1 MPRVEQEH
9 IVALRVKQWLSHWD
23 SFRYDP
29 KTFRRKPKNHFYVFS
44 MNARAL
50 KALCGIQRR
59 QIRSGEERS
68 REIGIQRRHEK
79 GRSEEISRFVKNGYP
94 WSSFAKSAR
103 NSDEFDDLRKPGW
116 LPTAV
121 VVNILELKDR
131 RRDQNLH
138 PADAITVEDTP
149 DGLARVILPENF
161 SYREYHPKELY
172 PIEVIDGQHRL
183 WAFEEGGIEQDFDLP
198 VVAFVGLDIS
208 WQAYLFYTINIKPK
222 KINTSLAYDLY
233 PLLRTEDW
241 LEKFEGKIYRE
252 TRAQELTELLW
263 VHARSPWRN
272 RINMLGDP
280 GDKANVSQAS
290 FIRALLA
297 TYVKASEGKKKNA
310 PGGLFG
316 APVGQHKT
324 ALPWSRAQQAAFL
337 MYLWQQLEHAVRE
350 TDAGWAVSLREY
362 SVDRKRDAAFYGE
375 HTLLNQDQGVRGVL
389 FATNDLCFVAANQL
403 ELEKWTFEGSDA
415 VPDEQRITDALKSL
429 VKQPFAEFIQDTAV
443 GLAKYDWRSASFPE
457 LSSEERIAKLVFR
470 GSGGYAELRKQLLK
484 LLSSQPRLVGRSA
497 ASLVVRTDA

>member
-1 MPRVEQEH
+1 MSSTDQRT

-23 SFRYDP
+23 SFKYDS
-29 KTFRRKPKNHFYVFS
+29 KTFRKKPKNHFYMLS
-44 MNARAL
+44 MNARDL

-59 QIRSGEERS
+59 QVKTGEERS
-68 REIGIQRRHEK
+68 REIGIQRRHEQA
-79 GRSEEISRFVKNGYP
+79 RSDEISRFVKNGYP
-94 WSSFAKSAR
+94 WSGFAKSAR
-103 NSDEFDDLRKPGW
+103 NSEDFDDLRKPGW

-121 VVNILELKDR
+121 VVNILELKDKR
-131 RRDQNLH
+131 REQKLY
-138 PADAITVEDTP
+138 PEDAVIVEDTP
-149 DGLARVILPENF
+149 DGLARLVLPEKF
-161 SYREYHPKELY
+161 SSQKYHPKELY

-183 WAFEEGGIEQDFDLP
+183 WAFEQDGIEDDFELP

-263 VHARSPWRN
+263 LHPKSDWRN

-280 GDKANVSQAS
+280 SDKANVSQAA

-297 TYVKASEGKKKNA
+297 TYVKASEGKKKV

-316 APVGQHKT
+316 APLGQHKT

-337 MYLWQQLEHAVRE
+337 VNLWKQLEKAVRAS
-350 TDAGWAVSLREY
+350 DATWATSLREN
-362 SVDRKRDAAFYGE
+362 SVDKKRDAAFYGQ

-389 FATNDLCFVAANQL
+389 FATNDLCFVAASQLQL
-403 ELEKWTFEGSDA
+403 ENWSFESNDT
-415 VPDEQRITDALKSL
+415 VPDVQRVSDALKSISREPL
-429 VKQPFAEFIQDTAV
+429 AAFIEELAAA
-443 GLAKYDWRSASFPE
+443 LAKYDWRSSSFPLLTE
-457 LSSEERIAKLVFR
+457 DERIAKLVFR
-470 GSGGYAELRKQLLK
+470 GSGGYAELKKQLIS
-484 LLSSQPRLVGRSA
+484 LLSSQPGLVGRSA
-497 ASLVVRTDA
+497 ASLVVAKDA